1 MGSVEDPY
9 VAGGSEL
16 VVVVVVVGR
25 VVVVVVGRVVVVVV
39 GRVVV
44 VVVVSKNLRR
54 KIFVS

>member
-1 MGSVEDPY
+1 

-16 VVVVVVVGR
+16 

>member
-1 MGSVEDPY
+1 VGSVEDPY

-16 VVVVVVVGR
+16 VVVVVVGR